1 MNRSKKILWDEVK
14 RLYTEE
20 KLTPRDILDE
30 LQTRQYFDP
39 KIIPSP
45 QCIYDYLFHCG
56 LTKSRKNEKEQD
68 LDRQKQLKDLKARLK
83 KHKFEKAK
91 QLILDGLNSGDLCI
105 DDLTRENIGRLQ
117 ALIKDL
123 TDKIGNAKD
132 DKDKFESVK
141 ILDKVIQTLLKARIL
156 EDKPTEKTEGTVTLQ
171 DKLLSRYDKPD
182 EVKDEPGRE

>member
-1 MNRSKKILWDEVK
+1 
-14 RLYTEE
+14 
-20 KLTPRDILDE
+20 
-30 LQTRQYFDP
+30 
-39 KIIPSP
+39 
-45 QCIYDYLFHCG
+45 
-56 LTKSRKNEKEQD
+56 
-68 LDRQKQLKDLKARLK
+68 
-83 KHKFEKAK
+83 
-91 QLILDGLNSGDLCI
+91 
-105 DDLTRENIGRLQ
+105 IGRLQ

-171 DKLLSRYDKPD
+171 DKLLSRYDEPD